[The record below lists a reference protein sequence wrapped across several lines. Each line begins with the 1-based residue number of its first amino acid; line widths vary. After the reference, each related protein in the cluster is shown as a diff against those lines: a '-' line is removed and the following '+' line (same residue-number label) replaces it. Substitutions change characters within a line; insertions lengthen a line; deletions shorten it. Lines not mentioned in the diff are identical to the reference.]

1 MLPKSRWHL
10 ALRVNKKSNVRHAII
25 EDVEEQNEPVST
37 HIIPLYYIIPI
48 YNNIISGSWF

>member
-37 HIIPLYYIIPI
+37 HIIPL
-48 YNNIISGSWF
+48 